1 MLCPICENEMEATGG
16 VPTIW
21 LCRPCTAARKSM
33 NPKNKPAG
41 PPEVYFKGDGVNTLE
56 AI

>member
-21 LCRPCTAARKSM
+21 LCRTCTAA
-33 NPKNKPAG
+33 NKG
-41 PPEVYFKGDGVNTLE
+41 QKHPEVYFKGDGVNTLE
-56 AI
+56 AM